1 MAQTFLKVTHKI
13 IDKNTGAMA
22 VNDVNGMEIQ
32 KVCAAR
38 HSRCLRKCILMVI
51 CMK

>member
-22 VNDVNGMEIQ
+22 VNDVNGMEEN
-32 KVCAAR
+32 KR
-38 HSRCLRKCILMVI
+38 FRKSVLLVI
-51 CMK
+51 VVV